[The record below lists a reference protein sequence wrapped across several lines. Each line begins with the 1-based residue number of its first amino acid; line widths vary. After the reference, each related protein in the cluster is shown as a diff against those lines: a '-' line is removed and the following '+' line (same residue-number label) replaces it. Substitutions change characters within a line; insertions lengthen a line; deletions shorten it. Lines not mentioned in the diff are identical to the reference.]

1 MEDARNLSHVEDDF
15 RLALEKRKESFLYR
29 SWAPPVQFEKA
40 DFISN
45 NYLGLAGNTVTLF
58 DELNTDQVSVLP
70 SGSTGS
76 RLVSGNHPILTELE
90 IECAEFFKAESCLF
104 FQNGYMANL
113 ALLSVA
119 AGRQDTYIYDD
130 ACHVSLKDGM
140 RLSLAQKFS
149 FRHNDLKDLE
159 RKLKKGSG
167 RLFIVVESIY
177 SMDGD
182 LCPLVPIVELAETYN
197 AYIILDEAHS
207 TGTIGPSGR
216 GLATMMGVE
225 NRVWARVYTFGKAL
239 GASGAALAISQITK
253 EYLTN
258 FSHPVI
264 YSTAAMPV
272 QAGICLEQLRYLKQ
286 NPGLTE
292 KLQSIIKH
300 WNQSGD
306 SMGGSI
312 SKNKMSPVQYFLIP
326 GNEKALN
333 ASKQLEIIGYQ
344 TKAMLS
350 PTVRSGTERLRIS
363 LHTFNSGTQIDEL
376 IRLLGDF

>member
-1 MEDARNLSHVEDDF
+1 MADNRPYTDTESHFEAE
-15 RLALEKRKESFLYR
+15 LNKRKASHLYR
-29 SWAPPVQFEKA
+29 AWAPPVNQEKA

-45 NYLGLAGNTVTLF
+45 NYLGLAGNTVTLL
-58 DELNTDQVSVLP
+58 DELNTGQLSVLP

-90 IECAEFFKAESCLF
+90 EECAEFFQAESCLF
-104 FQNGYMANL
+104 FQNGYLANL

-140 RLSLAQKFS
+140 RLSLARKFP
-149 FRHNDLKDLE
+149 FRHNDAEDLE
-159 RKLKKGSG
+159 RKLKKAVG
-167 RLFIVVESIY
+167 RIFIVVESIY

-182 LCPLVPIVELAETYN
+182 LCPLLPLIELARKYD
-197 AYIILDEAHS
+197 AHIILDEAHS

-216 GLATMMGVE
+216 GLAAMLSIET
-225 NRVWARVYTFGKAL
+225 RIWARIYTFGKAL
-239 GASGAALAISQITK
+239 GASGAVLAISQTTK

-264 YSTAAMPV
+264 YSTAPMPV

-286 NPGLTE
+286 NPELTE
-292 KLQSIIKH
+292 KLQSNITQ

-306 SMGGSI
+306 SMGGAI
-312 SKNKMSPVQYFLIP
+312 SKNKMSPVQYFLLP
-326 GNEKALN
+326 GNEKALKV
-333 ASKQLEIIGYQ
+333 SKQLEILGYQ
-344 TKAMLS
+344 TKTMLS
-350 PTVRSGTERLRIS
+350 PTVNTGLERLRIS
-363 LHTFNSGTQIDEL
+363 LHSFNSSTQINQL

>member
-1 MEDARNLSHVEDDF
+1 MDSYFEAELN
-15 RLALEKRKESFLYR
+15 KRKASHLYR
-29 SWAPPVQFEKA
+29 TWGPTLQPEKA

-45 NYLGLAGNTVTLF
+45 NYLGLAGNTIELL
-58 DELNTDQVSVLP
+58 DEQNSGEISFLP

-90 IECAEFFKAESCLF
+90 EACAQFFNAESCLF

-140 RLSLAQKFS
+140 RLSLATRYP
-149 FRHNDLKDLE
+149 FRHNDPEDLE
-159 RKLKKGSG
+159 RKLKKAVG
-167 RLFIVVESIY
+167 RIFVVVESIY

-182 LCPLVPIVELAETYN
+182 LCALQSIAALAEKYH

-216 GLATMMGVE
+216 GLTAMMGME
-225 NRVWARVYTFGKAL
+225 DRIWARIYTFGKAL
-239 GASGAALAISQITK
+239 GASGAVLSISKRTK

-264 YSTAAMPV
+264 YSTAPMPV
-272 QAGICLEQLRYLKQ
+272 HAGICLEQLRCLQQ
-286 NPGLTE
+286 NPVLTE
-292 KLQSIIKH
+292 KLQANITH
-300 WNQSGD
+300 WNMSGESPD
-306 SMGGSI
+306 SVI
-312 SKNKMSPVQYFLIP
+312 SKNKMSPVQYFLMT
-326 GNEKALN
+326 GNENALH
-333 ASKQLEIIGYQ
+333 AAKHLESLGYQ

-350 PTVRSGTERLRIS
+350 PTIKPGTERLRIS
-363 LHTFNSGTQIDEL
+363 LHSFNSSTQIDEL
-376 IRLLGDF
+376 IRLLGEF